1 MKRFKR
7 PRLRSALF
15 IRNLGLFLLSALLFA
30 TSGLFAF
37 QGQKLRQALTDLA
50 QTRTE
55 NAGLQKNL
63 QEIQEQLSG
72 FKSAD
77 IVIRAN
83 QLQVEI
89 NTLRGLFRSALSAFE
104 KIQDLRGQ
112 KVNVEALEKQ
122 YARVVNLLAGGD
134 DTAANDE
141 YKKLLTDI
149 DAEATKLVA
158 VVPAPATESNTPPGS
173 GYNRQSVKTDSGT
186 FTVSLIA
193 ADLNSTRV
201 IVDTASD
208 SDCVDNCPVLPL
220 ATYVARSGAYAG
232 VNGTYFCPATYP
244 SCAGKTNSFDLL
256 VMNKNKHY
264 FNSDNNVYSTN
275 PAAIFS
281 GNSAR
286 FVNRALEWGRDAGVD
301 AVISNFPL
309 LVLNDNIVFS
319 GSTDPSMTGKGGR
332 SFVANKGSAVFIGT
346 VSGVTMA
353 ESAAVM
359 KALGMENAMNL
370 DDGGSV
376 ALWSGGYKIGPGR
389 DIPNAVLFVKK

>member
-37 QGQKLRQALTDLA
+37 QGQKLRQALNDLG

-55 NAGLQKNL
+55 KAGVQ
-63 QEIQEQLSG
+63 
-72 FKSAD
+72 
-77 IVIRAN
+77 N

-134 DTAANDE
+134 DTAANYE
-141 YKKLLTDI
+141 HKKLLTAI
-149 DAEATKLVA
+149 DAEAAKLVA

-244 SCAGKTNSFDLL
+244 SCA
-256 VMNKNKHY
+256 
-264 FNSDNNVYSTN
+264 
-275 PAAIFS
+275 
-281 GNSAR
+281 
-286 FVNRALEWGRDAGVD
+286 
-301 AVISNFPL
+301 
-309 LVLNDNIVFS
+309 
-319 GSTDPSMTGKGGR
+319 
-332 SFVANKGSAVFIGT
+332 
-346 VSGVTMA
+346 
-353 ESAAVM
+353 
-359 KALGMENAMNL
+359 
-370 DDGGSV
+370 
-376 ALWSGGYKIGPGR
+376 
-389 DIPNAVLFVKK
+389 